1 LVSTIQI
8 LFLPSRSKFYDKVIK
23 LSSEFDQF
31 KQADVNNLI
40 ISQKELFEKWE
51 TFNLIFWKIV
61 DWKGSILEYEGIK
74 YQSHIDKTRIFYALQ
89 HAHAIHI
96 CEVVSKIKD
105 IKSHYPAR
113 ITSKDYLTIFN

>member
-1 LVSTIQI
+1 MVSTIQI
-8 LFLPSRSKFYDKVIK
+8 LFLPSRSKFYNKVIK

-61 DWKGSILEYEGIK
+61 DWKGSILEYE
-74 YQSHIDKTRIFYALQ
+74 
-89 HAHAIHI
+89 
-96 CEVVSKIKD
+96 
-105 IKSHYPAR
+105 
-113 ITSKDYLTIFN
+113 